1 MTAAHMRPMAVH
13 GTMVVHESAA
23 PRVSGAARMCEP
35 EEPAARTPAP
45 AAVHTQEPAEAV
57 RMSAVHMTPVVV
69 HGTRVVHES
78 AVPRV
83 SGAARMCEPEAEE
96 PPART
101 PAPAAV

>member
-35 EEPAARTPAP
+35 E
-45 AAVHTQEPAEAV
+45 
-57 RMSAVHMTPVVV
+57 
-69 HGTRVVHES
+69 
-78 AVPRV
+78 
-83 SGAARMCEPEAEE
+83 AEE